1 MCENFFYDII
11 IIFCSPVILLQ
22 SLYLQSC
29 KLFILSS
36 RCIQLWHPQPLP
48 LIFVMFSFVFQV
60 LSSFQV
66 FFLVFIFFFS
76 LDVYRF
82 YQIPSVHVERTRGRK
97 KRKGK
102 GRRNREGE
110 EEDKER
116 EWGVRAKQNSAHKE
130 MLPVY
135 FIPAFIGS
143 NPYLPN
149 PWVFKLQS
157 WPRFPG
163 NCASQK
169 GLKVKIKDKS
179 ILHFKICS

>member
-1 MCENFFYDII
+1 MYLAVASLALTTY
-11 IIFCSPVILLQ
+11 FCYVFL
-22 SLYLQSC
+22 C
-29 KLFILSS
+29 
-36 RCIQLWHPQPLP
+36 
-48 LIFVMFSFVFQV
+48 FS
-60 LSSFQV
+60 SSFKFSSV
-66 FFLVFIFFFS
+66 FFLFSFFFFS

-82 YQIPSVHVERTRGRK
+82 YQIPSVNVERTRGRK

-157 WPRFPG
+157 WPHFPG
-163 NCASQK
+163 NCAS
-169 GLKVKIKDKS
+169 
-179 ILHFKICS
+179 